1 MYELPEVLIELVF
14 EFIPPKEVFTNI
26 CRLNKYFYDIC
37 ESKHFLN
44 KLLVSFI
51 NTSLPISLSTT
62 RCKKNFMKI
71 FSKDHSRLL
80 KFMGFAT
87 NGGVDDDL
95 ACYWVGNLF
104 KEDSSSY
111 CSRTNENID
120 TAAVLQSSQDK
131 EFNHSQKKARAIA
144 AKIIRENPLL
154 SKIAGA
160 KVAKEKNLLPME
172 ERLFIDAW
180 DENRMLIDIS
190 SMNYSEKVKQKVY
203 NVLKKSQ
210 LKLSS
215 LHKSND
221 KNYVEKELDHEK
233 IKIFNRTAII
243 RKIVV
248 SREGDYS
255 CPLKTFVIFVSDYYE
270 EIGTKGFQTFSSLY
284 NYEDLLESKETDERF
299 SISKHVVQPEY
310 EYCLFRKSSYN
321 FRPILWGK
329 FLRSSISLLQIDL
342 DDYCSGK
349 YMYAKLINCENRMSE
364 MHDHHEMTNIDCT
377 YVCAYGFEFK
387 F

>member
-1 MYELPEVLIELVF
+1 MNELPEVLIELVF
-14 EFIPPKEVFTNI
+14 GFITPKDVFTSI
-26 CRLNKYFYDIC
+26 CMINKYFYDIC
-37 ESKHFLN
+37 KSKHFLN
-44 KLLVSFI
+44 KLLGHFI
-51 NTSLPISLSTT
+51 NTSLPISLGPL
-62 RCKKNFMKI
+62 RCKKYFERI
-71 FSKDHSRLL
+71 FSKDNSRLL

-95 ACYWVGNLF
+95 ACYWIGNLF

-111 CSRTNENID
+111 CSRLNENMD
-120 TAAVLQSSQDK
+120 TAAVLQSSQEK

-160 KVAKEKNLLPME
+160 KVPNEKNLLPME

-210 LKLSS
+210 LKLST
-215 LHKSND
+215 LHKNND
-221 KNYVEKELDHEK
+221 INYVEKELDHEK
-233 IKIFNRTAII
+233 VKNFDRIAFI
-243 RKIVV
+243 RSLVI

-270 EIGTKGFQTFSSLY
+270 EIGNKAFQTFSSLY
-284 NYEDLLESKETDERF
+284 NYEDLLALKETDERL
-299 SISKHVVQPEY
+299 SISKHVVQLGY
-310 EYCLFRKSSYN
+310 EYCLFRKSSSN
-321 FRPILWGK
+321 LRPIMWGK
-329 FLRSSISLLQIDL
+329 FLRASENLLKINL

-364 MHDHHEMTNIDCT
+364 MHDHHEMSNIDCT
-377 YVCAYGFEFK
+377 YICAYGFELK
-387 F
+387 L